1 MKKTEGKFEKGRM
14 RFARTTDNAE
24 KYDIGGRGESNSPYK
39 TETMHRNI

>member
-1 MKKTEGKFEKGRM
+1 MKRVNAKKGEYDSPVRM
-14 RFARTTDNAE
+14 DDAE